1 MRIERVRQMEIEQF
15 IGKLLPTFGR
25 DRVIEDIRITRGELE
40 ELASVYSEAA
50 NLMRNTASFKN
61 KEVLDKLATFKR
73 IVGTGNDNMIVY
85 ISKNL
90 KQVIDNLNMAERLVE
105 ASLNSTIASK
115 GLTFKQATVIQYVDA
130 IHFTNKYARKLL
142 HYVYVMESAQ
152 YAEDQV
158 EAMKAL
164 SKPDMAF
171 IAEKFVDFCNAFK
184 SVSGDTEESFK
195 KIEEVPEAEVN
206 TATVRTMTATVGPTK
221 LDPLKMGFIGTWMN
235 PIYFIRMMVA
245 EWQVKRYNEA
255 KEELVV
261 LRLRRMQLEQQR
273 NGKANAKLEKE
284 IEYTESRIQKL
295 SYEVQQTENKY
306 A

>member
-40 ELASVYSEAA
+40 ELVSVYAEAA
-50 NLMRNTASFKN
+50 NLMRNTSSLKN
-61 KEVLDKLATFKR
+61 KQVLDKLATFKR
-73 IVGTGNDNMIVY
+73 IVSTGNDNMIVF

-90 KQVIDNLNMAERLVE
+90 KQVIENLNMAEKLVE
-105 ASLNSTIASK
+105 ASLNPMIASK

-130 IHFTNKYARKLL
+130 IHFANKYARKLL
-142 HYVYVMESAQ
+142 HYVYVMESSQ

-164 SKPDMAF
+164 SKPDLIF
-171 IAEKFVDFCNAFK
+171 IDEKFVDFCNAFK
-184 SVSGDTEESFK
+184 SVSGDTEDSFK

-206 TATVRTMTATVGPTK
+206 SVSIRTMSTTVGPTR

-255 KEELVV
+255 KEEIIV
-261 LRLRRMQLEQQR
+261 LRLRCMQLDQQR
-273 NGKANAKLEKE
+273 SGKANAKLEKE

-295 SYEVQQTENKY
+295 SYEVEQMEKKH

>member
-40 ELASVYSEAA
+40 ELVSVYAEAA
-50 NLMRNTASFKN
+50 NLMRNTGSLKN
-61 KEVLDKLATFKR
+61 KLVLDKLATFKR
-73 IVGTGNDNMIVY
+73 IVGTGNDNMIVF

-90 KQVIDNLNMAERLVE
+90 KQVIENLNMAEKLVE
-105 ASLNSTIASK
+105 ASLNPTIASK

-130 IHFTNKYARKLL
+130 IHFANKYARKLL
-142 HYVYVMESAQ
+142 HYVYVMESSQ

-164 SKPDMAF
+164 SKPDVTF
-171 IAEKFVDFCNAFK
+171 IEEKFVDFCNAFK
-184 SVSGDTEESFK
+184 TVSADTEDSLK
-195 KIEEVPEAEVN
+195 KIEQIPEAEV
-206 TATVRTMTATVGPTK
+206 TPVSVKTMSSTVGPAR

-255 KEELVV
+255 KEELIV
-261 LRLRRMQLEQQR
+261 LRLRCMQLEQQR

-295 SYEVQQTENKY
+295 SYEIEQTEKKY